1 MVFSGQ
7 YDVSC
12 KQRWSEQLESLCSE
26 PNVIIDLSDVTSLDA
41 TCVTEILKMHARR
54 DAKGFDR
61 ETVILVDPGVRRLF
75 DLLKMQD
82 VVRVVESLDDAVRKR
97 RSPPVVHFAFRGE
110 VRPSRTLARTSAPPI
125 SLAIS
130 PSRSI

>member
-1 MVFSGQ
+1 
-7 YDVSC
+7 
-12 KQRWSEQLESLCSE
+12 
-26 PNVIIDLSDVTSLDA
+26 
-41 TCVTEILKMHARR
+41 MHARR

-110 VRPSRTLARTSAPPI
+110 VRPSRTLARSECSADFTRDESFSFDLNRSTYGSVL
-125 SLAIS
+125 SLD
-130 PSRSI
+130 